1 LACACG
7 WRDDLRS
14 LEGSV
19 DLLGVNHYYRS
30 LVSWGVASESD
41 APPSPSDLF
50 LKLVGARL

>member
-1 LACACG
+1 VLSPPQ
-7 WRDDLRS
+7 LLSPPS
-14 LEGSV
+14 LGSV